1 MKLLISFLLVAQI
14 LFVQAIA
21 QTPLQWQKVELE
33 EKILNKVKTN
43 LRNVIEPHQFFAE
56 VDVTYNDPG
65 MPSFEDLKKKGSKVS
80 DVRFDDSKGD
90 YIAFSKVGLEVPVVE
105 EFHNDNQQKL
115 KEMYRYQESFDLFK
129 NIDDVKINIFLSD
142 LLTEEQVLFTKNV
155 VNNLKFNV
163 GDIKPKINFTTVKI
177 EKKKEE
183 PKLPELPKPKPV
195 EKKEDK
201 LTLKDILNFASRFG
215 NAIGLIMATILFG
228 LIAWMLLKKWE
239 QIKKNLD
246 KKPEEE
252 KAPEEVPLEAV
263 AEEVVAEIPSYMLT
277 SQENIARLRH
287 FVETSHHESM
297 VMIKNWINDPT
308 QMNQMALKAVAQQ
321 FTDEELVNVFKSL
334 NDNERDKWK
343 DHLDHFLSDE
353 ELAVANQHISEEVVR
368 TMIDPGKIKDLEV
381 IDLVLNLSLDL
392 ACKFVVEKPAQGKVL
407 MNLLNPQ
414 MISKIINRLPEDQAD
429 KVILNSMTYDFNEVT
444 DNFVQFRTELGDF
457 VANQKR
463 RPFNQKIVQMVAD
476 FNPLKEGILYTYL
489 AKSGMY
495 EEMLNVAKQYIPFDC
510 IQMMPKEVLKEIM
523 QAYPMNK
530 KVQLLTVCEEEMKET
545 LMNAFADQGSSARQM
560 LDMEFSTLNA
570 DKSGVNRLQMQRD
583 GVLKEFV
590 AFVRNYVM
598 ANKQVQADLEPI
610 VSEWLSTSYKEKPD
624 LKLVG

>member
-1 MKLLISFLLVAQI
+1 MKLLISFLLIAQI
-14 LFVQAIA
+14 FIVQAFA

-33 EKILNKVKTN
+33 EKILTKIKNN

-56 VDVTYNDPG
+56 VDVTYSDPG

-105 EFHNDNQQKL
+105 EFHNENQQKL

-129 NIDDVKINIFLSD
+129 NIDDIKINIFLSD

-155 VNNLKFNV
+155 VNNLKLAV
-163 GDIKPKINFTTVKI
+163 GDTLPKVNFTTVKI

-183 PKLPELPKPKPV
+183 PKLPEVPKPKPI

-215 NAIGLIMATILFG
+215 NAIGLILATILFG
-228 LIAWMLLKKWE
+228 VIAWMLLKKYE
-239 QIKKNLD
+239 QIKKDLE
-246 KKPEEE
+246 KKPEEQ
-252 KAPEEVPLEAV
+252 KPLDDV
-263 AEEVVAEIPSYMLT
+263 AAEVVAEEPEAAVPHYMLT

-287 FVETSHHESM
+287 FIAASPQESM
-297 VMIKNWINDPT
+297 IMLKNWINDPT
-308 QMNQMALKAVAQQ
+308 PMNQKALKAVAQQ

-334 NDNERDKWK
+334 NDLERDKWK
-343 DHLDHFLSDE
+343 DHLDHFMDE
-353 ELAVANQHISEEVVR
+353 TELAEANLHISEEVVR
-368 TMIDPGKIKDLEV
+368 TMIDPGKIKDLDV

-392 ACKFVVEKPAQGKVL
+392 ACKFVVEKPAQGQVL

-414 MISKIINRLPEDQAD
+414 MISKIINRLPEAEAD
-429 KVILNSMTYDFNEVT
+429 KVIMNSMSYDFNEVT
-444 DNFVQFRTELGDF
+444 DNFASFRTDLTNF
-457 VANQKR
+457 IATQKR

-476 FNPLKEGILYTYL
+476 FNPLKEGILYSYL

-495 EEMLNVAKQYIPFDC
+495 DEMLTVAKQYIPFDC
-510 IQMMPKEVLKEIM
+510 IELMPKEVLKEIM

-530 KVQLLTVCEEEMKET
+530 KVALLTVCEESLKET
-545 LMNAFADQGSSARQM
+545 LMNAFAEKGSSASQM
-560 LDMEFSTLNA
+560 LEMEFNSLSA
-570 DKSGVNRLQMQRD
+570 DKSAVARLEMQKD

-590 AFVRNYVM
+590 AFVRNYVV
-598 ANKQVQADLEPI
+598 ANKQVQSDIEP
-610 VSEWLSTSYKEKPD
+610 VVVEWLATSYKERPD